1 MKMVFTSGR
10 KYDNLRTGVL
20 RYADIKKREPPD
32 WTKGSHS
39 KLGFKIEVCVI
50 LKIELNI

>member
-10 KYDNLRTGVL
+10 KYTKLHSGGIEVCCFQKN
-20 RYADIKKREPPD
+20 REPRD

-39 KLGFKIEVCVI
+39 KLGFKIGVCVFC
-50 LKIELNI
+50 